1 MYRCIDWKG
10 QVCNFFQL
18 SFEIAEGLNLQHR
31 SPTCGL
37 PGCIMR
43 PMATFVNYV
52 YSTKITQ

>member
-1 MYRCIDWKG
+1 MCK
-10 QVCNFFQL
+10 FFQL
-18 SFEIAEGLNLQHR
+18 SVEIAESLNLQHR

-52 YSTKITQ
+52 YITKITQ